1 MTGIL
6 KNADEAKLKKA
17 INPCDKVA
25 LMRVLLLEDDEL
37 LGSGLRDYLRAEGH
51 VVDWCMSIAQ
61 ARDVANEP
69 FDVWLVD
76 WQLPDGSGLDWLR
89 HRRARSDTTFA
100 LMLTARG
107 DTAHRVAGL
116 DGGADDYLAKPV
128 TPEEVAAR
136 LRAIARRR
144 AMPQSGQFS
153 SGDLVVD
160 CGARTVR
167 LKGSLVELT
176 AREWAILEALVMR
189 HGRMLAKADI
199 ESLVVGGEISWTS
212 NAAEVHISA
221 LRRKLGK
228 SCITTVRGLGYRWE
242 GS

>member
-1 MTGIL
+1 
-6 KNADEAKLKKA
+6 
-17 INPCDKVA
+17 
-25 LMRVLLLEDDEL
+25 MRVLLIEDDEL
-37 LGSGLRDYLRAEGH
+37 LGSGLRDYLCAEGH
-51 VVDWCMSIAQ
+51 VVDWCSNLEKT
-61 ARDVANEP
+61 RTFANEP

-89 HRRARSDTTFA
+89 ARRARGDATVA
-100 LMLTARG
+100 LMLTARS
-107 DTAHRVAGL
+107 DVEHRITGL

-128 TPEEVAAR
+128 TPEEIAAR

-144 AMPQSGQFS
+144 AMPESDQHS
-153 SGDLVVD
+153 SGDLIID
-160 CGARTVR
+160 CGARIVR
-167 LKGSLVELT
+167 LHGQGVEIT

-199 ESLVVGGEISWTS
+199 ELLVVGGESSWSS

-228 SCITTVRGLGYRWE
+228 NCITTVRGLGYRWE

>member
-1 MTGIL
+1 
-6 KNADEAKLKKA
+6 
-17 INPCDKVA
+17 
-25 LMRVLLLEDDEL
+25 MRVLLLEDDEL
-37 LGSGLRDYLRAEGH
+37 LGSGLRDYLCAEGH
-51 VVDWCMSIAQ
+51 VVDWCINIAQ
-61 ARDVANEP
+61 ARALANEP

-89 HRRARSDTTFA
+89 YRRARNDSTVA
-100 LMLTARG
+100 LLLTARSEL
-107 DTAHRVAGL
+107 AYRIKGL

-128 TPEEVAAR
+128 TPEEIAAR

-144 AMPQSGQFS
+144 GMPDTAQHSA
-153 SGDLVVD
+153 GDLVVD
-160 CGARTVR
+160 CGAHTAR
-167 LKGSLVELT
+167 LHGNWVELT

-189 HGRMLAKADI
+189 RGRILAKTDI
-199 ESLVVGGEISWTS
+199 ELLVVGDEAGWSS

-242 GS
+242 GT

>member
-1 MTGIL
+1 
-6 KNADEAKLKKA
+6 
-17 INPCDKVA
+17 
-25 LMRVLLLEDDEL
+25 MRVLLLEDDEL
-37 LGSGLRDYLRAEGH
+37 LGSGLRDYLCAEGH
-51 VVDWCMSIAQ
+51 VVDWCASIAQ
-61 ARDVANEP
+61 ARALESGP

-76 WQLPDGSGLDWLR
+76 WQLPDGSGLDWLKS
-89 HRRARSDTTFA
+89 RRARKDHTVA

-107 DTAHRVAGL
+107 ELPQRISGL

-128 TPEEVAAR
+128 TPEEIAAR

-144 AMPQSGQFS
+144 GTTDSEVQNA
-153 SGDLVVD
+153 GDLLID
-160 CGARTVR
+160 CGARAAR
-167 LKGSLVELT
+167 LQGNLVELT

-199 ESLVVGGEISWTS
+199 ESLVVGGETNWSS

-228 SCITTVRGLGYRWE
+228 NCITTVRGVGYRWE